1 MIFADIQAAEPVFL
15 DANVFVYHAT
25 LDPQFGRACTDLLD
39 RCQRQE
45 IVGFTSTHV
54 LSEAAHRLM
63 TLEACA
69 ALGRPQTAI
78 VSYLK
83 KHPAEIQKLTGFRK
97 TLEGIS
103 QSAIQIL
110 TIPPILVVTAATVSQ
125 LTGLF

>member
-1 MIFADIQAAEPVFL
+1 MIFADIQAGAPVFL
-15 DANVFVYHAT
+15 DANAFVYHAT
-25 LDPQFGRACTDLLD
+25 LDPQFGPACTDLLD

-45 IVGFTSTHV
+45 ITGFTFTHV

-69 ALGRPQTAI
+69 ALGRPQAAI
-78 VSYLK
+78 VSYLE

-110 TIPPILVVTAATVSQ
+110 TISPIQVVTLETM
-125 LTGLF
+125 T